1 MIPVLPIIFVILS
14 AIVLG
19 AGLMVVT
26 NRNIFHSALYL
37 VLAFIGVA
45 GLYVLL
51 EAEFLAAVQILIYVG
66 AVAVLILFAI
76 MLSGPTFRR
85 SDTQLNEQWPLVVIF
100 ALLFFGVLVFV
111 LLQVQWAT
119 VEAAVPSDYLVSMG
133 KDLMGPYMLP
143 FEVASVLLLVAM
155 IGAILIA
162 RER

>member
-1 MIPVLPIIFVILS
+1 MIPVLPIIFAILS
-14 AIVLG
+14 LIVLG
-19 AGLMVVT
+19 AALMVVT

-37 VLAFIGVA
+37 ILTFIGVA

-76 MLSGPTFRR
+76 MLSGRTFREPSR
-85 SDTQLNEQWPLVVIF
+85 QLNEQWPLAAIF
-100 ALLFFGVLVFV
+100 AVLFFGVLAYV
-111 LLQVQWAT
+111 LLRVPWAT
-119 VEAAVPSDYLVSMG
+119 VEAAVPANYLVNLG
-133 KDLMGPYMLP
+133 QDLMGPYLLP